1 LARKIFAEII
11 STQTGPAQLSY
22 QFARIDLSK
31 TTYQPTVDWYYIER
45 PDIPVLQ
52 DIYRTYCIYKH
63 FASVMPLFESQFTD
77 PDTDIIGYREQGQLV
92 AFSLIK
98 RYDSMNALCAQF
110 AWTYYNPKTR
120 LGIQSLITECAIY
133 RERGFKYLYLDQAH
147 LYKQGLE
154 GFEILGP
161 LQ

>member
-1 LARKIFAEII
+1 M
-11 STQTGPAQLSY
+11 TY
-22 QFARIDLSK
+22 QFARINLEQ
-31 TTYQPTVDWYYIER
+31 TTYTPTLEWEYLTN
-45 PDIPVLQ
+45 PDIPMLQ

-77 PDTDIIGYREQGQLV
+77 PSTDVIGYREDGRLV
-92 AFSLIK
+92 AFSLMK
-98 RYDSMNALCAQF
+98 RYDEKNLLASQF
-110 AWTYYNPKTR
+110 AWTYHNPRTR
-120 LGIQSLITECAIY
+120 LGIESLKTECAIY

-154 GFEILGP
+154 GFEILGT